1 MGLIYLKTL
10 EVIETFVVAHEL
22 KFKFLCI
29 PLLSFN

>member
-1 MGLIYLKTL
+1 MELIYFKTL